1 MIFERLPKITKV
13 EGGASPLSSPEFVLN
28 NYRVVAFIIDNSDE
42 NELTVKVKA
51 NTEGGTAENIPFLF
65 KANTDTEYEKIEA
78 TGKTLS
84 AGGVYVAAI
93 TADALGRKELDRVSI
108 ELTSAESINT
118 VFVIQTQPR
127 YNE

>member
-13 EGGASPLSSPEFVLN
+13 EGGASPLASPEFALN
-28 NYRVVAFIIDNSDE
+28 NYRVVAFIIDNTDE

-51 NTEGGTAENIPFLF
+51 NTEGGTAENIPFLL
-65 KANTDTEYEKIEA
+65 KANTDAEYEKIEA

-84 AGGVYVAAI
+84 AGGVYVAAV

-108 ELTSAESINT
+108 ELTSAESINA
-118 VFVIQTQPR
+118 VYVIQTQPR

>member
-13 EGGASPLSSPEFVLN
+13 EGGASPLSSPEFALN
-28 NYRVVAFIIDNSDE
+28 NYRVVAFIIDNPDE

-84 AGGVYVAAI
+84 GGGVYVAAV

-118 VFVIQTQPR
+118 VYVIQTQSR